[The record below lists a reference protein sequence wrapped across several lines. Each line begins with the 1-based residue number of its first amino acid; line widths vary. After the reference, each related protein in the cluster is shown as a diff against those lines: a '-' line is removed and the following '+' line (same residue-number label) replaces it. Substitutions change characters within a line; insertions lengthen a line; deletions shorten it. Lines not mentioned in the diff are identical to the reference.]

1 VSSAYPGKAARRELP
16 TVVHAAVNSSIP
28 GLFDEPIENRSSPVV
43 LERFHLERDWVVRT
57 ISRSS
62 GPGSVSRVRRLRN
75 RGRTEDPA
83 AAFDAS
89 WLRAATRPPTRP
101 SRQIVRIA
109 DLFSG
114 CGGMSL
120 GAFEACRALG
130 MQSQFVLAAD
140 VYPAANDVYRAN
152 FSPSHV
158 VQSPI
163 EQTLDGKL
171 GEGAT
176 AGERAFKR
184 AVGSVDVVVSGP
196 PCQGHSDL
204 NNHTRRADPK
214 NQLVLRVVRF
224 AELFRPK
231 HLLIENVQG
240 ILHDRHGVIDE
251 GKYWLQRI
259 GYRITE
265 ARISADTLGI
275 PQRRRRYFLFASM
288 SAVKP
293 LNQVVDEFPYARRT
307 IRWAIEDLCGTRSD
321 RAFDQASVPTPAN
334 RRRIEFLFDRD
345 LYDLPDK
352 QRPACHATGDHTYK
366 AVYGRLTWDNPCPT
380 ITTGFG
386 CMGQGRFVHP
396 AVRRTLTPHEAARLQ
411 FFPDFFEFGERRR
424 GEYQQLIGNAVPPKL
439 AYALLV
445 HQLA

>member
-1 VSSAYPGKAARRELP
+1 MSSAYLDKAVRRERTGLIQ
-16 TVVHAAVNSSIP
+16 SIATSTP
-28 GLFDEPIENRSSPVV
+28 GLFDELAEHSAGDRA
-43 LERFHLERDWVVRT
+43 LERFHLERDWVIRT
-57 ISRSS
+57 ISKASGRS
-62 GPGSVSRVRRLRN
+62 SVSRIRRIRN
-75 RGRTEDPA
+75 MSRAEDLA
-83 AAFDAS
+83 AVFDAS
-89 WLRAATRPPTRP
+89 WLRAAVRPPTRP
-101 SRQIVRIA
+101 TRQVLRVA

-130 MQSQFVLAAD
+130 IQSRFVLAAD
-140 VYPAANDVYRAN
+140 VYAAANDVYRAN
-152 FSPSHV
+152 FSPPHV
-158 VQSPI
+158 VDTPI

-171 GEGAT
+171 GVGAT
-176 AGERAFKR
+176 ATERAFKR
-184 AVGSVDVVVSGP
+184 TVGSVDLVVSGP

-214 NQLVLRVVRF
+214 NQLVLRVTRF

-231 HLLIENVQG
+231 HVLIENVQG

-251 GKYWLQRI
+251 AKYWLQRF
-259 GYRITE
+259 GYHIAE

-275 PQRRRRYFLFASM
+275 PQCRRRYFLFAST
-288 SAVKP
+288 SEVKP
-293 LNQVVDEFPYARRT
+293 LSQVVDAFPYAGRT
-307 IRWAIEDLCGTRSD
+307 VRWAIEDLCGTRSD
-321 RAFDQASVPTPAN
+321 RAFGQASMPTPAN

-345 LYDLPDK
+345 LYDLPDR
-352 QRPACHATGDHTYK
+352 QRPACHASGDHTYK
-366 AVYGRLTWDNPCPT
+366 AVYGRLAWDSPAPT

-396 AVRRTLTPHEAARLQ
+396 AARRTLTPHEAARLQ

>member
-1 VSSAYPGKAARRELP
+1 VKISDK
-16 TVVHAAVNSSIP
+16 HAVAHRDLRAVNRRSIANAPLP
-28 GLFDEPIENRSSPVV
+28 GLFDESDDGTSAV
-43 LERFHLERDWVVRT
+43 LERFHLDGDWVVRT
-57 ISRSS
+57 IPRSS
-62 GPGSVSRVRRLRN
+62 SRESVSRVRRLRN
-75 RGRTEDPA
+75 TGGRDDLPA
-83 AAFDAS
+83 VFDAS
-89 WLRAATRPPTRP
+89 WLRARTRPPTHP
-101 SRQIVRIA
+101 TRQVLRIA

-130 MQSQFVLAAD
+130 LQSQFVLAAD
-140 VYPAANDVYRAN
+140 LYAAANDVYRAN
-152 FSPSHV
+152 FSPAHV
-158 VQSPI
+158 VGTPI

-171 GEGAT
+171 GNAPT
-176 AGERAFKR
+176 ACERAFKGMI
-184 AVGSVDVVVSGP
+184 GSIDMVVSGP

-251 GKYWLQRI
+251 AKYWLQRI
-259 GYRITE
+259 GYRVTE

-275 PQRRRRYFLFASM
+275 PQCRRRYFLFASTA
-288 SAVKP
+288 AVKP
-293 LNQVVDEFPYARRT
+293 LSQVVDEFPYAGRT
-307 IRWAIEDLCGTRSD
+307 VRWAIEDLCGPRSD
-321 RAFDQASVPTPAN
+321 LTFDQASVPTPVN

-366 AVYGRLTWDNPCPT
+366 AVYGRLTWDSPSPT

-396 AVRRTLTPHEAARLQ
+396 AARRTLTPHEAARLQ
-411 FFPDFFEFGERRR
+411 CFPDFFDFGERRR

-439 AYALLV
+439 AYTVLV